1 MLFCTPNPILDCMSR
16 DQKSLRMGDVSA
28 GFGAGALTHRDL
40 RGVGG
45 GGVGGL
51 NAHNKDLIR
60 PI

>member
-1 MLFCTPNPILDCMSR
+1 MGEPV
-16 DQKSLRMGDVSA
+16 GDVV
-28 GFGAGALTHRDL
+28 ALILPIVIGTL

>member
-1 MLFCTPNPILDCMSR
+1 MLVIEAPFLFSYISIILQWKPESWNISVLMP
-16 DQKSLRMGDVSA
+16 LIIG
-28 GFGAGALTHRDL
+28 TL

-60 PI
+60 T